1 MKGSAMRKLMFGAI
15 LAAVLSW
22 VVNQSGW
29 WFVLH
34 ALLNWLYVFYWVL
47 AKTQVYAWLQSVSH

>member
-1 MKGSAMRKLMFGAI
+1 MRKLMFGAI

-22 VVNQSGW
+22 IVNQSGW
-29 WFVLH
+29 WLVLH